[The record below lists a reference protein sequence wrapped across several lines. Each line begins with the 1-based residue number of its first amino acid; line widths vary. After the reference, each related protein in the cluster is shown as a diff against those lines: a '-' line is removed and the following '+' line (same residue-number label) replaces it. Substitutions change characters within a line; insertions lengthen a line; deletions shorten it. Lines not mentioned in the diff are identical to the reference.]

1 MSRIESQPAALARNK
16 TLYFLTWRWHFYAG
30 LFVIPFMLMLS
41 ITGLVMLLD
50 DELESALY
58 PEALVM
64 QSGTSSSVI
73 ISINDQLAAVKS
85 QYPEGTV
92 TQFITAKSADLPNR
106 FSVNLA
112 DGRSVF
118 VTVNP
123 STGEV
128 IGEIPRSES
137 WYQLANDIHGTLLV
151 GDWGDYLIEVA
162 TSLSILLL
170 VSGIYLW
177 LPRDNATKAGF
188 LKIRISSGTRILMR
202 DLHANLGG
210 TLSLVLLLFLLS
222 GLAWAGFWG
231 GKMVQ
236 AWSSFPAQMWDDV
249 PLSEQTH
256 ASLNHGSEEEYPWNL
271 EQTPL
276 PESHDHS
283 AMTDEHSHHMVSGES
298 ISLDQ
303 VVKQATELG
312 FTYYRVNFPHSE
324 TGVYTITANTMGG
337 DIIDPRE
344 DRTTHLDQYSG
355 RILGEVTWNDY
366 NVMAKTLAVGISLH
380 QGDISLVNKLLNVL
394 FCLAFIIVSFT
405 GGVMWWVRR
414 PAGKG
419 KLGVP
424 PKFEDSG
431 IWKAGLVTVVL
442 ISVLFPLAGA
452 TIVITMLLD
461 WLLFSRVERLKMAL
475 S

>member
-1 MSRIESQPAALARNK
+1 MSRIESQPAAPARSK

-58 PEALVM
+58 PEALIV
-64 QSGTSSSVI
+64 QSSATDTMVP
-73 ISINDQLAAVKS
+73 ISDQLNAVKA
-85 QYPEGTV
+85 QYPDGTV
-92 TQFITAKSADLPNR
+92 TQFITAKSERLPNR
-106 FSVNLA
+106 FSVNLS

-118 VTVNP
+118 ATVDP
-123 STGEV
+123 YSGDI

-137 WYQLANDIHGTLLV
+137 WYQLANEIHGTLLA

-188 LKIRISSGTRILMR
+188 LKIRFSSGTRILMR

-249 PLSEQTH
+249 PLSDKTH
-256 ASLNHGSEEEYPWNL
+256 ASLNHGSEEELPWNL
-271 EQTPL
+271 EQTQL

-283 AMTDEHSHHMVSGES
+283 AMTDEHSHHDVSTES
-298 ISLDQ
+298 ISLEEVMQ
-303 VVKQATELG
+303 TASRLG
-312 FTYYRVNFPHSE
+312 FTYYRVNFPRSE

-337 DIIDPRE
+337 DIVDPRK

-355 RILGEVTWNDY
+355 RILGEVTWSDY

-380 QGDISLVNKLLNVL
+380 QGDISVVNKILNVL
-394 FCLAFIIVSFT
+394 FCLAFIAVSIT
-405 GGVMWWVRR
+405 GAVMWWVRR

-424 PKFEDSG
+424 PKFEDAG
-431 IWKAGLVTVVL
+431 VWKAGLVTVVL
-442 ISVLFPLAGA
+442 ISALFPLAGA
-452 TIVITMLLD
+452 TIVIAMLLD
-461 WLLFSRVERLKMAL
+461 WLLFSRVERLRMAL